1 MSDVEIV
8 NATAASRLLL
18 ICDHASKAVPH
29 ELQDLGLTPAQL
41 DRHIGWDIGAAAVAR
56 RLAQRLDACA
66 VLAGASRLVIDVNR
80 DPADPTSIPV
90 VSDGLRIPGN
100 VALSAAERE
109 RRIQRFFLPYH
120 AAIDAQVARLQAH
133 CEAPALFS
141 VHSFTPRME
150 GGAPRPWHIGVL
162 WNRDPRIAVR
172 LIENLRKVPDL
183 VVGDNEPYDGKLVAY
198 SLNRHGGTRGLP
210 HCAVEIRQDLAADD
224 TQAERWAEILATALR
239 PILADETIY
248 RLDSHGA
255 AG

>member
-8 NATAASRLLL
+8 NESGAAPLLL
-18 ICDHASKAVPH
+18 ICDHASNHVPSRMN
-29 ELQDLGLTPAQL
+29 DLGLTREQL
-41 DRHIGWDIGAAAVAR
+41 SRHIGWDIGAAAVAR
-56 RLAQRLDACA
+56 RLARRLDACA
-66 VLAGASRLVIDVNR
+66 VLAAASRLVIDVNR
-80 DPADPTSIPV
+80 DPADATSIPEI
-90 VSDGLRIPGN
+90 SDGLRIPGN
-100 VALSAAERE
+100 IGLSAAEKQ
-109 RRIQRFFLPYH
+109 RRVETFFLPYH
-120 AAIDAQVARLQAH
+120 AAIDAQVARLQAR
-133 CEAPALFS
+133 CIAPALFS

-172 LIENLRKVPDL
+172 LIENLRRVPDL

-198 SLNRHGGTRGLP
+198 SLNRHGGKRGLP

-224 TQAERWAEILATALR
+224 AAAERWAEILSTALT
-239 PILADETIY
+239 PILADESIY